1 VDPLVTLIYTLRMC
15 SGSAFCLPKHAGNM
29 DNNPT
34 EGVASAAMESSS
46 QQEEE
51 EFSIDAL
58 LKNLEVFQ
66 RRQQLET
73 LERIIMENSWLEH
86 HIARHRESLSRTTK
100 VLQDVYKAVAL
111 IQNAVERCRREE
123 SEADRAWLAFWGI
136 RRGGH
141 QGSWI

>member
-1 VDPLVTLIYTLRMC
+1 
-15 SGSAFCLPKHAGNM
+15 M
-29 DNNPT
+29 DKNRT
-34 EGVASAAMESSS
+34 EGVASAVVDSFS
-46 QQEEE
+46 QQEDE

-86 HIARHRESLSRTTK
+86 HIARHRESLSRATK

-111 IQNAVERCRREE
+111 IQNALERCRRDE

-141 QGSWI
+141 QASWI

>member
-1 VDPLVTLIYTLRMC
+1 
-15 SGSAFCLPKHAGNM
+15 M
-29 DNNPT
+29 DVNPT
-34 EGVASAAMESSS
+34 QGMASSAAGSFS

-58 LKNLEVFQ
+58 LKNLEGFQ

-86 HIARHRESLSRTTK
+86 HIARYRESLSRTMK
-100 VLQDVYKAVAL
+100 VLQEVYKAVAL
-111 IQNAVERCRREE
+111 IQNGLERCRREE

-141 QGSWI
+141 QANWI